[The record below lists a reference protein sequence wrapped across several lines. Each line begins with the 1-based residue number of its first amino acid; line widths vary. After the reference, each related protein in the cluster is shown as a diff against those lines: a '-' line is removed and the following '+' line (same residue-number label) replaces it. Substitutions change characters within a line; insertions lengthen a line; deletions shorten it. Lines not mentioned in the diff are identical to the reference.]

1 VTLASHQIPESS
13 SPKSNRKTSLK
24 NLLISFLLL
33 SISVFY
39 NPYFRLQ
46 AKSFR
51 KSKYNFMP
59 KENYF
64 VAQDLLACHFGSFR
78 GRPAILAVSLAI
90 AHLASR

>member
-1 VTLASHQIPESS
+1 
-13 SPKSNRKTSLK
+13 
-24 NLLISFLLL
+24 
-33 SISVFY
+33 
-39 NPYFRLQ
+39 
-46 AKSFR
+46 
-51 KSKYNFMP
+51 MP